1 MSLALTKDKPL
12 RVAIYARVSTEEQA
26 EHGYSIEAQINSL
39 SEYVYQAGNELVDKY
54 VDAGISGKSVKG
66 RLALA
71 KMLQDARDRRFDLVL
86 VWKINR
92 LARNQLDLLRIIEEL
107 RTCGVAF
114 RSYSENF
121 ETETPMGRFALQMMG
136 AVGELERNTI
146 VENVRLGMK
155 QRAREGKWNG
165 GAVLG
170 YRTEAVPNASKRHQE
185 SSLIVVPDEAD
196 TVRHIFEMYASG
208 LGLKAIA
215 NHLNKEGF
223 RTKRG
228 NMFSINGIRDIL
240 LNPVYIGKI
249 RFNVR
254 EHWADLRRKG
264 TNPDYILSDGTHEP
278 IISQELWDEVQAIH
292 AAKAGK
298 PKRSFTG
305 TYPLTGLLRCPEC
318 GAGMVAGR
326 SSQKRKDGTEWIR
339 RYYVCG
345 QFANKGS
352 AACRANSVPADL
364 AEKYVFERLSE
375 VVTKKQILRD
385 VVQNLNKART
395 GHLLVLQNE
404 LSQVDKLLQQATARK
419 NKLFSLFEEDKVSQE
434 FLKERLF
441 GLDEELTSLGDR
453 KSDLEIEIDSQDA
466 APVPIKMVEM
476 VLKDFDSALRA
487 CEPERR
493 KSLLVLVVKEITV
506 KNRRVDKIALT
517 FDETIERNI
526 RGWSRK
532 STKEEA
538 SEGVDDD
545 TLDRLLMVRFTF

>member
-1 MSLALTKDKPL
+1 MSLALNNGKPL
-12 RVAIYARVSTEEQA
+12 RSAIYARVSTEEQA
-26 EHGYSIEAQINSL
+26 EFGYSIDAQVDALTSHIRL
-39 SEYVYQAGNELVDKY
+39 LGNELVGTY
-54 VDAGISGKSVKG
+54 VDAGVSGKSVKG
-66 RLALA
+66 RLELA
-71 KMLQDARDRRFDLVL
+71 RMLQDAKDGKFDVVL

-92 LARNQLDLLRIIEEL
+92 LARNQLDLLRIIDDL
-107 RTCGVAF
+107 RACNVAF

-155 QRAREGKWNG
+155 QRARDGKWNG

-170 YRTEAVPNASKRHQE
+170 YRTESVPNASKRHPE
-185 SSLIVVPDEAD
+185 SRLIVVKDEAD
-196 TVRHIFEMYASG
+196 TVRLIFELYASG

-215 NHLNKEGF
+215 NRINKEGL

-228 NMFSINGIRDIL
+228 NMFSINGVRDIL

-254 EHWADLRRKG
+254 EHWSELRRKG
-264 TNPDYILSDGTHEP
+264 TNPDYILADGDHEP
-278 IISQELWDEVQAIH
+278 IISQELWDRVRAIH
-292 AAKAGK
+292 AAKEGK

-352 AACRANSVPADL
+352 AACRANSVPADQ
-364 AEKYVFERLSE
+364 AEKYVYERLSE

-385 VVQNLNKART
+385 VVLNVNRERT
-395 GHLLVLQNE
+395 GHIQVLQEE
-404 LSQVDKLLQQATARK
+404 LTQVDKMIQQATARK
-419 NKLFSLFEEDKVSQE
+419 NKLFALFEEDKVSQD
-434 FLKERLF
+434 FIRERLV
-441 GLDEELTSLGDR
+441 GLDEELTVLGDR
-453 KSDLEIEIDSQDA
+453 KAELEAQIDSQDA
-466 APVPIKMVEM
+466 TPVPIEMVEA
-476 VLKDFDSALRA
+476 VLRDFSAALSA
-487 CEPERR
+487 CAPEQR

-506 KNRRVDKIALT
+506 KDRCVDKIVLT
-517 FDETIERNI
+517 FDETIERNV
-526 RGWSRK
+526 RRWGDSNG
-532 STKEEA
+532 EEA

-545 TLDRLLMVRFTF
+545 TLDRSLVVRFTL